1 MAEPKLPEL
10 FHIGWVVRDC
20 AAAQRELGARLGA
33 GPFVSAGDEARFD
46 KTLVHGKPTPFSL
59 RVAFG
64 ALGGILLEL
73 LEPLDGN
80 SPHAE
85 FLASRGEGLHHMAY
99 LVEDFDVQLA
109 AIRAADPAAEL
120 LIDGT
125 GPGNPVR
132 WVYLDG
138 GGPARGTVIEL
149 LERSPQAEALFSG
162 VLGLVSGE
170 ASRLL

>member
-1 MAEPKLPEL
+1 MTAPGLPQL
-10 FHIGWVVRDC
+10 FHVGWVVRDC
-20 AAAQRELGARLGA
+20 DAAQAALAARLGA
-33 GPFVSAGDEARFD
+33 GPFTGAGSTASFEN
-46 KTLVHGKPTPFSL
+46 TLVHGKPLPFAL
-59 RVAFG
+59 KIAFG
-64 ALGGILLEL
+64 ALGGILIEL

-99 LVEDFDVQLA
+99 LVPDFDAQLA
-109 AIRAADPAAEL
+109 AIRAADPATEL

-138 GGPARGTVIEL
+138 GGAAHGTVIEL
-149 LERSPQAEALFSG
+149 LERTAAAEAVFGAALK
-162 VLGLVSGE
+162 
-170 ASRLL
+170 LLS